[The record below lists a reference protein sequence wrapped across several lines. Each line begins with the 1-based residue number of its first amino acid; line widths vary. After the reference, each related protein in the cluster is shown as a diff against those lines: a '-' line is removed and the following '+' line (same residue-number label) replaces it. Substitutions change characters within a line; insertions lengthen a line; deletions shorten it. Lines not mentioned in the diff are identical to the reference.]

1 MKIAWCTRK
10 ISWTANFAWLEV
22 CHVPCL
28 YMWFLFNIVK
38 TSPHGHPYNT
48 DTSLLQSSL
57 GPRHSW
63 LMLGYSVVEQQ
74 PSPVKMFC
82 SSRQHIR
89 SSRQQIPGPLACWRA
104 HSEVQCGVSSKK
116 LTVGGKIT
124 GCWHILTGLIT
135 TDNLCPLYY
144 ISCAISYPVH
154 SDCTMCYAGF
164 PFSLAQR
171 IPPQCLVCKAIAAFP
186 RHVTFTNPGPF
197 SLLNLKWGWKLI
209 SLDGSFGLVT
219 ITATT
224 TTTNSI

>member
-1 MKIAWCTRK
+1 MDTPIIQTPLYYRVHLVPETVDLCLATLWWSNNPALSKCFVAVGN
-10 ISWTANFAWLEV
+10 IS
-22 CHVPCL
+22 
-28 YMWFLFNIVK
+28 
-38 TSPHGHPYNT
+38 G
-48 DTSLLQSSL
+48 
-57 GPRHSW
+57 
-63 LMLGYSVVEQQ
+63 
-74 PSPVKMFC
+74 
-82 SSRQHIR
+82 

-104 HSEVQCGVSSKK
+104 HGEVQCEVSSKK

-124 GCWHILTGLIT
+124 GCRHILTGLIT

-154 SDCTMCYAGF
+154 SDYTMCYAGF

-186 RHVTFTNPGPF
+186 RQVTFANPGPF

-209 SLDGSFGLVT
+209 SLDGSFSLVT

-224 TTTNSI
+224 TTNSIQEIKT